1 MNVSGDATQNALVL
15 ARSLNFYFEFF
26 DTNHS
31 MQSASSRSS
40 SFRRLHGALYRLVED
55 LALARAS
62 GVPLVGGNV
71 EGKFGASASTWSRA
85 VSSTTT
91 SSSSTSGPPPS
102 YVACVALERLP
113 MLAPLPPAYE
123 EAYKG
128 WSAEW
133 NARRFKSLPDSFV
146 VTEAGGAGGGGDRDR
161 DRDRD
166 RDPDGRV
173 GGSQVAGWV
182 AAPRETSADRAKDTR
197 SLNRRLDA
205 RLFLL
210 VKRGGTWGFVEGAFG
225 DVGSSR
231 GAAEAALAGVLGS
244 KPKGDGGDEAGVE
257 VEEAV
262 VHYFVGNAPAAHTV
276 GEDAT
281 RFYHRCQLVQPGG
294 FDGVALMRRGGYE
307 DYAWVTVDEM
317 GAYLGDAARVATL
330 QAMA

>member
-1 MNVSGDATQNALVL
+1 
-15 ARSLNFYFEFF
+15 
-26 DTNHS
+26 

-91 SSSSTSGPPPS
+91 SSSTTSGPPPS

-133 NARRFKSLPDSFV
+133 NARRFKALPDSFV
-146 VTEAGGAGGGGDRDR
+146 VTEAGGAGGGGEPDG
-161 DRDRD
+161 
-166 RDPDGRV
+166 DGRV
-173 GGSQVAGWV
+173 AGGGSQAAGWV
-182 AAPRETSADRAKDTR
+182 AAPRETSADRAKNMQ

-210 VKRGGTWGFVEGAFG
+210 VKRGGTWGFVEGAVG
-225 DVGSSR
+225 DAGSLR

-244 KPKGDGGDEAGVE
+244 NGGDEAGVE
-257 VEEAV
+257 EVH
-262 VHYFVGNAPAAHTV
+262 HYFVGNAPAAHTV

-281 RFYHRCQLVQPGG
+281 TRFYHRCQLVQPGG
-294 FDGVALMRRGGYE
+294 FDGDALLRRGGYE